1 MSVVKQY
8 RNYTIEAERVR
19 RWTVGIYDRDS
30 NQKVIE
36 VWVDST
42 MHFNSEDAF
51 ASAKYEIDR
60 IVDDELEKQKSLK
73 KNSPEGGMIVLRDI
87 DKEWPGTPKVFYS
100 VYATLADAK
109 QAIEAGATD
118 VLLKPDSTN
127 EQEERDQADRI
138 SKLFLQYS
146 GGEPPTFLQRL
157 TKRFGLE
164 IGFGTTQGM
173 FIKLAKKAD
182 ST

>member
-73 KNSPEGGMIVLRDI
+73 KNSPEGGM
-87 DKEWPGTPKVFYS
+87 
-100 VYATLADAK
+100 
-109 QAIEAGATD
+109 GAW
-118 VLLKPDSTN
+118 
-127 EQEERDQADRI
+127 
-138 SKLFLQYS
+138 
-146 GGEPPTFLQRL
+146 
-157 TKRFGLE
+157 LE
-164 IGFGTTQGM
+164 GR
-173 FIKLAKKAD
+173 
-182 ST
+182 